1 MTSQRFAAAP
11 GLVNFGNQPT
21 ATSSQPSMPGHL
33 PSGLQSMSGG
43 TGGAGG
49 PNLGGQTV
57 NTAPAAA
64 PVDQEKIY
72 QWIQDLTNPEARE
85 NALLELR

>member
-1 MTSQRFAAAP
+1 MAGQLSNALQAMSVAA
-11 GLVNFGNQPT
+11 
-21 ATSSQPSMPGHL
+21 
-33 PSGLQSMSGG
+33 
-43 TGGAGG
+43 GGAGG
-49 PNLGGQTV
+49 NMSSQSATV
-57 NTAPAAA
+57 TGSGT